1 MTRSRVLLH
10 CPYERLGTPRT
21 EAWEGRGPGGVH
33 VLLAN
38 SRWEKWL
45 LRFLELS
52 GVGRIVADGTD
63 DEEAWARK
71 MDDWEAGEEAA
82 RGRRT

>member
-1 MTRSRVLLH
+1 
-10 CPYERLGTPRT
+10 
-21 EAWEGRGPGGVH
+21 VH

-38 SRWEKWL
+38 PRWEKWL